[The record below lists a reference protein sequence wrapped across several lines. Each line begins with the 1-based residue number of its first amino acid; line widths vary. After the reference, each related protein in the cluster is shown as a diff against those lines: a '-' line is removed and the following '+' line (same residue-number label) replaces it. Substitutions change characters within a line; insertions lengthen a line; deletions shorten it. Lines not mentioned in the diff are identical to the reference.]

1 MYNNTC
7 VETRQTNKCLI
18 GVWLSLARAPDLGSG
33 GRRFESCHPDLIS
46 SLRQAQIKRVQ
57 FNGRTLAFQARY
69 VGSIP
74 ITRSL
79 FCKYISCMQDI
90 MCPQLSWIEQRPSKP
105 WVEGSNP
112 PGHTFFY
119 ESWPVAYD
127 FCIMVGIAQLVSASD
142 CGSEGPGFESLYPPF
157 FYFLGYRQAV
167 RHRVLIPALR
177 WFESSQPSSVDRI
190 RSWMI
195 EIDSSL
201 YLVYIVGSQLS
212 WQSTRLLIQVS
223 RVRTPVGS
231 LRWEWLKNH
240 SLFSFR
246 AQ

>member
-105 WVEGSNP
+105 WVGGSNP
-112 PGHTFFY
+112 FGHIFILY
-119 ESWPVAYD
+119 GGYGA
-127 FCIMVGIAQLVSASD
+127 VGQRA
-142 CGSEGPGFESLYPPF
+142 
-157 FYFLGYRQAV
+157 
-167 RHRVLIPALR
+167 
-177 WFESSQPSSVDRI
+177 
-190 RSWMI
+190 
-195 EIDSSL
+195 
-201 YLVYIVGSQLS
+201 
-212 WQSTRLLIQVS
+212 RLWLWRP
-223 RVRTPVGS
+223 RVRVPLSTLFFQIAGFARVG
-231 LRWEWLKNH
+231 
-240 SLFSFR
+240 F
-246 AQ
+246 